1 MCRVTLEKDL
11 FSSHMSAPAQLMLI
25 VFVTFPAS
33 IFSIDYYLLREGF
46 IIVKR
51 VEKLCTFKRFES
63 YFLRVNLF

>member
-1 MCRVTLEKDL
+1 MCQVTLEKDL

-46 IIVKR
+46 IIVER
-51 VEKLCTFKRFES
+51 VENLCIFKRF
-63 YFLRVNLF
+63 